1 MEGAGS
7 AADPEPR
14 AVELVTMDSE
24 PNAPEA
30 RKHRRPSGPMITSED
45 FHTLRPQWEALH
57 AATPG
62 ATPFTHPAWH
72 EAWLR
77 HFGAQSASVFL
88 SFRVDEQ
95 LVGVAALDMERDG
108 ARSLGDPNV
117 RDYAGPLV
125 APGHEDV
132 VAAGLLE
139 WLTEDLTPR
148 AELWG
153 LRAGS
158 IFSAALIAAAE
169 PMGWHAETTA
179 EAVCPQ
185 ADLPADFETY
195 LAGLSKRARHEIR
208 RKLRKL
214 TAAGAV
220 SFDSVTEPG
229 ALLAQAD
236 RFIELMRI
244 SRDDKEE
251 FLTPAMEAFF
261 RDLAATFGGLG
272 LLRLSTLRLDGK
284 ATAMTLAFEN
294 AETTFLYNSGY
305 DPAFATLA
313 AGLLCKVYAIRDSIA
328 RGKRTF
334 DFLRGDE
341 AYKRELGGEAAGLVS
356 VKLRRR

>member
-1 MEGAGS
+1 M
-7 AADPEPR
+7 DP
-14 AVELVTMDSE
+14 E
-24 PNAPEA
+24 PNAPEG

-45 FHTLRPQWEALH
+45 FHTVRPQWEALH
-57 AATPG
+57 AAILGT
-62 ATPFTHPAWH
+62 TPFTHPAWH

-77 HFGAQSASVFL
+77 HFGAQSAPVYL
-88 SFRVDEQ
+88 SFRVDEE
-95 LVGVAALDMERDG
+95 LVGVAALDMDRDG

-117 RDYAGPLV
+117 RDYGGPLV
-125 APGHEDV
+125 VPGREEV

-139 WLTEDLTPR
+139 WLAEDLTT
-148 AELWG
+148 EVDLWG
-153 LRAGS
+153 LGADS
-158 IFSAALIAAAE
+158 PLAAALIAAAE
-169 PMGWHAETTA
+169 PAGWRAETTA

-185 ADLPADFETY
+185 ADLPADFEVY
-195 LAGLSKRARHEIR
+195 LAGLGKRARHEIR
-208 RKLRKL
+208 RKLRNL
-214 TAAGAV
+214 AAAGSV
-220 SFDSVTEPG
+220 SFESSTEPRSV
-229 ALLAQAD
+229 LAQAD

-244 SRDDKEE
+244 SRDDKDE

-284 ATAMTLAFEN
+284 AIAMTLAFEN

-341 AYKRELGGEAAGLVS
+341 AYKRELGGEPVGLVS